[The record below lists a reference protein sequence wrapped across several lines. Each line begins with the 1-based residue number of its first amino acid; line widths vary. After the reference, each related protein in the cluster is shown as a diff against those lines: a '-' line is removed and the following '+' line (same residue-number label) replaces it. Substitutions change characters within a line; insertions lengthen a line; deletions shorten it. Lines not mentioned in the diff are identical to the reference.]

1 MRYDGDMDILDLLLR
16 PGTYVLGIAIYVVTR
31 LTRRGVELKWP
42 SLKKQADANDP
53 ALSYLTPM
61 SRWWNE
67 VILYAVPVVLGGLAS
82 LVPSQ
87 FLFEG
92 FDGAAKSMYG
102 AGVGWFSGFLYKALK
117 KAVLSRLPAGDAVS
131 EVSEVSKT

>member
-1 MRYDGDMDILDLLLR
+1 MDILDLLLR
-16 PGTYVLGIAIYVVTR
+16 PGTYVLGIVIYVVTR
-31 LTRRGVELKWP
+31 LTRKGVELKWP

-53 ALSYLTPM
+53 QLSYLTPM

-67 VILYAVPVVLGGLAS
+67 VILYAAPVVLGGLAS

-92 FDGAAKSMYG
+92 IDGAAKSMYG
-102 AGVGWFSGFLYKALK
+102 MGVGWFSGMLYKALK
-117 KAVLSRLPAGDAVS
+117 KAVLSRFPAADVTS
-131 EVSEVSKT
+131 EVSQT